1 MFAALNVTLVAPF
14 VFNTKDFWTVVC
26 IFPTAQEPLQNCFI
40 LARASPAA
48 GRGHW
53 EGGREGITR
62 FCTLIL
68 PVERGPTC
76 CQKSQKSLLLTG
88 TFIVRSIPIQWSL
101 AADSG
106 FQCLGLVRARGRIL
120 ACLTR
125 LLFTSNRTA
134 DDAICSSLWSQVFR
148 YQLESKAEGNQ
159 MRSWHSVTK
168 DKTKHGDGFWGLFPF
183 PLLSDSLALLC
194 FHIVPPGSMLAMPGC
209 VGIRLTYYIYANRSF
224 IIYILLPELLNC
236 FF

>member
-1 MFAALNVTLVAPF
+1 MYAALNVTLVAPF

-88 TFIVRSIPIQWSL
+88 TFIGSIPVRRSL

-106 FQCLGLVRARGRIL
+106 FQCLGLVHARGRIL

-159 MRSWHSVTK
+159 TRSWHSVTK
-168 DKTKHGDGFWGLFPF
+168 DSQNMVMVSEGSSRCLFCQTPWPCFVFTLCLLGLCWQCLAVLP
-183 PLLSDSLALLC
+183 SGSL
-194 FHIVPPGSMLAMPGC
+194 ITSMQTDPSL
-209 VGIRLTYYIYANRSF
+209 YIFFSQSF
-224 IIYILLPELLNC
+224 
-236 FF
+236 